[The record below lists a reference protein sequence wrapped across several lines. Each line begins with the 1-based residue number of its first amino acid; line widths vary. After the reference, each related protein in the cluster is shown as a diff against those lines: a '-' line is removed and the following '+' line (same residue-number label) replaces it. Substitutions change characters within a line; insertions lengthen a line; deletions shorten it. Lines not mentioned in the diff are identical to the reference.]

1 MSGVHPYYIITGP
14 PSSGKSSIIS
24 ELIKKGH
31 VCHNEVAR
39 EIIQEN
45 KINGID
51 HFPWKNMSLFSDQ
64 VYNRILD
71 NIKKLK
77 GELCFFDRSIVD
89 LIAYLELNSIFDNQ
103 KYIDSI
109 SRVGYN
115 KNVFYLP
122 YWDKIYTHDQERKES
137 KEEAINIGNQL
148 RKVYNDLGFNLIDVP
163 HGNIQQRVDFILNR
177 VL

>member
-1 MSGVHPYYIITGP
+1 MSVSFPYYIITGS

-24 ELIKKGH
+24 ELIKRGH
-31 VCHNEVAR
+31 LCHHEVAR

-45 KINGID
+45 KRNGID

-64 VYNRILD
+64 VLD
-71 NIKKLK
+71 RSISNISNLN
-77 GELCFFDRSIVD
+77 GQFCFFDRSIVD
-89 LIAYLELNSIFDNQ
+89 LIAYLQLNNIFENQRYVNSI
-103 KYIDSI
+103 SM
-109 SRVGYN
+109 VGYN

-122 YWDKIYTHDQERKES
+122 YWENIYINDQERKES

-148 RKVYNDLGFNLIDVP
+148 RKVYFDLGFNLIDVP
-163 HGNIQQRVDFILNR
+163 YGNIQQRTDFILNR